1 MVKTKEEKI
10 KKERE
15 TASLKKGKV
24 RVTMTV
30 EGRPSDL
37 RALESKSK
45 SKPRVRVIHR

>member
-1 MVKTKEEKI
+1 MVKTKGEQI

-24 RVTMTV
+24 RVTVTV

-37 RALESKSK
+37 RSLESKK
-45 SKPRVRVIHR
+45 TKPRVRVVHR